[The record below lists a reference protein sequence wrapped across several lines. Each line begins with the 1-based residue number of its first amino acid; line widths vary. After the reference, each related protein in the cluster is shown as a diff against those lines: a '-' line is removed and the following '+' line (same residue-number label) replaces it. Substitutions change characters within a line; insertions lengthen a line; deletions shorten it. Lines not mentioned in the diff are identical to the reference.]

1 MADRELLEITQNGD
15 ITVVGFNMAT
25 ISSVSGISEISSKV
39 RDYITE
45 NKPKIMLIDFDGVKF
60 FSSQMLGVLVD
71 VWRRLKEYDGMVRIS
86 GIDAQLSRVFR
97 ITNLDKIFEFYPDR
111 KTAQEAMTEKD
122 KDDRSGKA

>member
-1 MADRELLEITQNGD
+1 MADRELLEITRNGD
-15 ITVVGFNMAT
+15 VAIVGFNMAT
-25 ISSVSGISEISSKV
+25 ISSVSGISEISEKI
-39 RDYITE
+39 RDHITE
-45 NKPKIMLIDFDGVKF
+45 HKPKKLLIDFDGVKF

-111 KTAQEAMTEKD
+111 KTALEAMAEKN
-122 KDDRSGKA
+122 KDD

>member
-1 MADRELLEITQNGD
+1 MTDKQLVEITQNGD
-15 ITVVGFNMAT
+15 IAIVGFSTAT
-25 ISSVSGISEISSKV
+25 ISSVSGISEISSTV

-45 NKPKIMLIDFDGVKF
+45 HKPKKLLIDFDGVKF

-111 KTAQEAMTEKD
+111 KTALEAMAEKD

>member
-45 NKPKIMLIDFDGVKF
+45 NKPKIMLIDFDGVGN
-60 FSSQMLGVLVD
+60 SNGDSGDIVLTGSPEGV
-71 VWRRLKEYDGMVRIS
+71 
-86 GIDAQLSRVFR
+86 A
-97 ITNLDKIFEFYPDR
+97 
-111 KTAQEAMTEKD
+111 
-122 KDDRSGKA
+122 SGKGDNSGFLKPGDVLESEIEGIGTLRNTIIEDTLAPSWNW